1 MIVFD
6 IQCDDGHIF
15 EGWFAD
21 SATYE
26 KQVKTHAVE
35 CPVCGSSKVKK
46 APMAPNIATGVASR
60 VSEAETPP
68 APQGSE
74 NSEASG
80 ASEGKEQTARYMKM
94 LTKMREH
101 VEANCDYVGDK
112 FAEEARR
119 IHYGETEKHNIYGEA
134 SSEETKELEDE
145 GIEFR
150 RDPVA
155 ATTELVG
162 LSCSSRGTHLL
173 GFCREHQIIDVGVA
187 AGAPAVGN
195 NVVGNAGHIAKTKP
209 GSTQLSREL
218 RRANEFIPLMGAAR

>member
-6 IQCDDGHIF
+6 IQCDDGHVF

-26 KQVKTHAVE
+26 KQVKTRAVE

-46 APMAPNIATGVASR
+46 APMAPNIATGAVGPGPEPEPKPTSSVPENAPP
-60 VSEAETPP
+60 EA
-68 APQGSE
+68 
-74 NSEASG
+74 
-80 ASEGKEQTARYMKM
+80 KEKTAQYMKM

-134 SSEETKELEDE
+134 SSAESKELEDE
-145 GIEFR
+145 GIEFGAIPWPR
-150 RDPVA
+150 RPN
-155 ATTELVG
+155 
-162 LSCSSRGTHLL
+162 S
-173 GFCREHQIIDVGVA
+173 
-187 AGAPAVGN
+187 
-195 NVVGNAGHIAKTKP
+195 
-209 GSTQLSREL
+209 
-218 RRANEFIPLMGAAR
+218 

>member
-6 IQCDDGHIF
+6 IQCSDGHVF

-26 KQVKTHAVE
+26 KQVKTRAVE

-46 APMAPNIATGVASR
+46 APMAPNIATGAVG
-60 VSEAETPP
+60 P
-68 APQGSE
+68 APEADSRP
-74 NSEASG
+74 ASG
-80 ASEGKEQTARYMKM
+80 AAGPPTTRDAAKEKTENYVKM

-134 SSEETKELEDE
+134 SSEESKDLEDE
-145 GIEFR
+145 GIDFGALPWPR
-150 RDPVA
+150 RP
-155 ATTELVG
+155 
-162 LSCSSRGTHLL
+162 SS
-173 GFCREHQIIDVGVA
+173 
-187 AGAPAVGN
+187 
-195 NVVGNAGHIAKTKP
+195 
-209 GSTQLSREL
+209 
-218 RRANEFIPLMGAAR
+218 